1 MASKMIA
8 PAVWQRIKRDYR
20 FCRNVSDFEMPEEC
34 RAHSDWQRVFKR
46 ECDSKYGTIMVSHSM
61 RAWRNPTFDEFYGG
75 AMID

>member
-1 MASKMIA
+1 
-8 PAVWQRIKRDYR
+8 
-20 FCRNVSDFEMPEEC
+20 MPEEC

>member
-8 PAVWQRIKRDYR
+8 PAEWQRIKRGYR
-20 FCRNVSDFEMPEEC
+20 FYRNASDFEMPEEC
-34 RAHSDWQRVFKR
+34 RAHSDWQRVFKQG
-46 ECDSKYGTIMVSHSM
+46 CDSKYGTIMVSHSM